1 MRIAVASIGQEQDTF
16 NPQET
21 SMAAF
26 RAQGLWTGAEILQH
40 AGGVGM
46 VGGLLAS
53 VSGRVASGDVQV
65 VPLVKATAVPGGRI
79 AAPVLAELTDMLSAA
94 LRDALR
100 QGPLDGMALLM
111 HGACAATGVD
121 DVEGHLLAATRAVL
135 GAEVPVAV
143 GLDHHANI
151 TAAMMARADA
161 IVGHRTQPHDPFDTG
176 RLTGELLLRI
186 LDGARPSMAWRKL
199 RLISHQEQYLTS
211 GGPMKAWFDRAREW
225 EGRPGVLSV
234 SPFPMQPWFDV
245 DEGGWSVVAVTDG
258 RADLAEEIVEEL
270 ADLAWSMRAEYQV
283 ATAIPVADAVT
294 AARDAAGL
302 AVLSDTGDSV
312 FGGAAGDSTVI
323 LAELLARD
331 GIRALVP
338 LVDPAAT
345 ARLVSAGVGAP
356 VELELGGAISGFF
369 PPVRVTGTVDAVDE
383 PVLRL
388 AGYPEAEVHWG
399 RVALLRAGGVVI
411 AVSERPGVAGNHP
424 GAYQHF
430 GIDPAE
436 FDAVVLKTASNF
448 QYFRPYTENVIRV
461 ATPGPTQSDIVGLP
475 WQRIPRPIYPLD
487 DIDSWRG

>member
-1 MRIAVASIGQEQDTF
+1 
-16 NPQET
+16 
-21 SMAAF
+21 
-26 RAQGLWTGAEILQH
+26 
-40 AGGVGM
+40 
-46 VGGLLAS
+46 
-53 VSGRVASGDVQV
+53 
-65 VPLVKATAVPGGRI
+65 
-79 AAPVLAELTDMLSAA
+79 
-94 LRDALR
+94 
-100 QGPLDGMALLM
+100 
-111 HGACAATGVD
+111 
-121 DVEGHLLAATRAVL
+121 
-135 GAEVPVAV
+135 
-143 GLDHHANI
+143 
-151 TAAMMARADA
+151 
-161 IVGHRTQPHDPFDTG
+161 
-176 RLTGELLLRI
+176 
-186 LDGARPSMAWRKL
+186 MAWRKL

-211 GGPMKAWFDRAREW
+211 GGPMKTWFDRAREW

-245 DEGGWSVVAVTDG
+245 DEGGWSVVAVTDD

-448 QYFRPYTENVIRV
+448 QYFRPFTENVIRV